1 MKIAYI
7 IKKGIHFFPPCLAQ
21 ILYLN
26 DLRIKVVV
34 YHGKN
39 SEYINKVLDD
49 RGIEHYNIG
58 KDADSKNRFE
68 SMLNFYQ
75 YGIMVNRLVKE
86 IPKDYLLW
94 FGNCESAIAMKKR
107 NLVGRKYVLSI
118 LELYDRNT
126 IYDKGLK
133 KIIGNAEAVICC
145 EKHRAAIMRSYYSE
159 LKAPI
164 YVVPNKPYDNGESVP
179 NLDTLPTD
187 IINKIDNIKNSKI
200 IIYQGIVT
208 KDRPLDKIAQAL
220 KILNNKEYT
229 FVVMGNATEQ
239 IMKELSAIYH
249 ETVFM
254 GYIPSPQHLCITQYA
269 SVGVANYDCSCLN
282 NVFCAPNKIY
292 EYAKFGI
299 SMLTSLN
306 VGLTETVG
314 EIGAAEC
321 VDFSSPEEIALGLKK
336 IFANIEEYSMCAR
349 KFYEQTNNENT
360 FKEIVKYLQSNENGV
375 IRK

>member
-7 IKKGIHFFPPCLAQ
+7 IKKGIHFYPPCLAQ

-26 DLRIKVVV
+26 DLLIKVVV
-34 YHGKN
+34 YHGNN
-39 SEYINKVLDD
+39 SEYINKILDD
-49 RGIEHYNIG
+49 RGIEHHNIG
-58 KDADSKNRFE
+58 TDADSKNKIE
-68 SMLNFYQ
+68 SMLNFYR
-75 YGIMVNRLVKE
+75 YSIMVNRLVKE
-86 IPKDYLLW
+86 IPEDYLVW
-94 FGNCESAIAMKKR
+94 FGNCESAIAMKKK
-107 NLVGRKYVLSI
+107 NLVGRKYVLSV

-126 IYDKGLK
+126 IYDIGLEK
-133 KIIGNAEAVICC
+133 LIGNAEAVICC

-179 NLDTLPTD
+179 KVDILPAD
-187 IINKIDNIKNSKI
+187 IINKIDTIKESKA
-200 IIYQGIVT
+200 IIYQGIIT

-239 IMKELSAIYH
+239 IKKELSAIYP

-299 SMLTSLN
+299 PMLTSQN

-314 EIGAAEC
+314 EMGAAEC
-321 VDFSSPEEIALGLKK
+321 VDFSSHEDIALGLNR
-336 IFANIEEYSMCAR
+336 IFTNLEKYSICAR
-349 KFYEQTNNENT
+349 KFYEQTKNEDT
-360 FKEIVKYLQSNENGV
+360 FEEILKHLQSNENGV
-375 IRK
+375 ISK